1 MSYSAP
7 APYRMRGFHPVEA
20 ARPDLWAPGVVVF
33 DSGPVHVETA
43 PPLLSLKCVFE
54 GEEYYHTDRSLTVGR
69 GELALVGP
77 HVRMEGGIRR
87 GQRARGFAV
96 FLDAKDLPIG
106 VDGDADFTGMM
117 QLAPALARRLEPA
130 LVKLCGDMG
139 VCSGAETIRLQ
150 PAFHQ
155 LRLEVHDYLEEV
167 LDVTERLGLARP
179 TTRDKHAAR
188 LLAARADLVRDSE
201 QVISITELGA
211 RYGYARA
218 QFTRLFA
225 AAFAESPQSCRDR
238 ARLVRARELVRAGKL
253 SLAQIAEK
261 AGYCDYPTFSKAYRR
276 TLGRSPSADRLN

>member
-54 GEEYYHTDRSLTVGR
+54 SEEYYHTDRSLTVGR

-167 LDVTERLGLARP
+167 LGITERLALARDNALP
-179 TTRDKHAAR
+179 TEVLMEVSATY
-188 LLAARADLVRDSE
+188 
-201 QVISITELGA
+201 TG
-211 RYGYARA
+211 
-218 QFTRLFA
+218 
-225 AAFAESPQSCRDR
+225 
-238 ARLVRARELVRAGKL
+238 
-253 SLAQIAEK
+253 IAEK
-261 AGYCDYPTFSKAYRR
+261 ITGRPIRVSANPKAEIVDV
-276 TLGRSPSADRLN
+276 LRSGFDLID